1 MILKQLMTSRAVD
14 LSSGTKTR
22 PKLADLCRVKIVHCF
37 GLLFSVA
44 FVLNT
49 RSKVQSSVTI

>member
-1 MILKQLMTSRAVD
+1 MTSRAVD

-22 PKLADLCRVKIVHCF
+22 PKFADLCRVKIVHCF